1 MYIVA
6 ELPNRQ
12 TNNSLSA
19 EVVVEDENKSNKQ
32 IILEIEFF
40 YNQFSSLRLNGRQYR
55 AGNIP
60 IYKDAENEV
69 NIDYSRTFT
78 DAILDVISQ
87 EKISPDIILLSNYSF
102 ILGLKQE
109 GICQKEKYWVSYDKV
124 IEGFFDWVYCVG
136 GLNIMIINI
145 HNFGD

>member
-19 EVVVEDENKSNKQ
+19 EVVVEDEKKSNKQ

-102 ILGLKQE
+102 ILGLRQE

>member
-12 TNNSLSA
+12 TNNSLSV
-19 EVVVEDENKSNKQ
+19 EVVVEDEKKSNKQ

-109 GICQKEKYWVSYDKV
+109 GICQKEKYWVSYNKV

>member
-19 EVVVEDENKSNKQ
+19 EVVVEDEKKSNKQ

-40 YNQFSSLRLNGRQYR
+40 HNQFSSLRLNGRQYR

-109 GICQKEKYWVSYDKV
+109 GICQKERYWVSYDKV
-124 IEGFFDWVYCVG
+124 IEGFFDWVYCAE

>member
-19 EVVVEDENKSNKQ
+19 EVVVEDEKKSNKK

-78 DAILDVISQ
+78 EAILDVISQ

>member
-19 EVVVEDENKSNKQ
+19 EVVVEDEKKSNKQ

-40 YNQFSSLRLNGRQYR
+40 HNQFSSLRLNGRQYR

>member
-12 TNNSLSA
+12 TNNSLSV
-19 EVVVEDENKSNKQ
+19 EVVVEDEKKSNKQ

>member
-12 TNNSLSA
+12 TNNSISA
-19 EVVVEDENKSNKQ
+19 EVMVEDEKKSNKHSM
-32 IILEIEFF
+32 LKIEFN
-40 YNQFSSLRLNGRQYR
+40 YHQFSSLNFNGRQYR

-60 IYKDAENEV
+60 IFKETEKEV

-78 DAILDVISQ
+78 DAILGVISQ

-109 GICQKEKYWVSYDKV
+109 GICQKERYWVSYDKV

>member
-19 EVVVEDENKSNKQ
+19 EVVVEDEKKSNKQ

-109 GICQKEKYWVSYDKV
+109 GICQKEKLKFIPLRINFKTNIDKGESSYLLYY
-124 IEGFFDWVYCVG
+124 IY
-136 GLNIMIINI
+136 
-145 HNFGD
+145 

>member
-19 EVVVEDENKSNKQ
+19 EVVVEDEKKSNKQ

-124 IEGFFDWVYCVG
+124 IEGFFDWVFCFG
-136 GLNIMIINI
+136 GLNIMLINI
-145 HNFGD
+145 HNFCD

>member
-19 EVVVEDENKSNKQ
+19 EVVVEDEKKSNKQ

-40 YNQFSSLRLNGRQYR
+40 HNQFSSLRLNGRQYR
-55 AGNIP
+55 ASNIP

-109 GICQKEKYWVSYDKV
+109 GICQKEKYWVSYNKV

>member
-19 EVVVEDENKSNKQ
+19 EVVVEDEKKSNKQ

-78 DAILDVISQ
+78 DAILDVITQ

-102 ILGLKQE
+102 ILGLRQE

>member
-19 EVVVEDENKSNKQ
+19 EVVVEDEKKSNKQ

-87 EKISPDIILLSNYSF
+87 EKISPDIILLSNYIF

>member
-19 EVVVEDENKSNKQ
+19 EVVVEDEKKSNQQ

>member
-19 EVVVEDENKSNKQ
+19 EVVVEDEKKSNKQ

-109 GICQKEKYWVSYDKV
+109 GICQKEKYWVSYNKV

>member
-19 EVVVEDENKSNKQ
+19 EVVVEDEKKSNKQ

-40 YNQFSSLRLNGRQYR
+40 YNQFSSLRLNGRQYK

-109 GICQKEKYWVSYDKV
+109 GICQKEKYWVSYNKV

>member
-19 EVVVEDENKSNKQ
+19 EVVVEDEKKSYKQ

-78 DAILDVISQ
+78 NAILDVISQ

>member
-19 EVVVEDENKSNKQ
+19 EVVVEDEKKSNKK

-102 ILGLKQE
+102 ILGLKEE
-109 GICQKEKYWVSYDKV
+109 GICQKEKYWVSYNKV

>member
-19 EVVVEDENKSNKQ
+19 EVVVEDEKKSNKQ

-40 YNQFSSLRLNGRQYR
+40 HNQFSSLRLNGRQYR

-109 GICQKEKYWVSYDKV
+109 GICQKEKYWVSYNKV

>member
-19 EVVVEDENKSNKQ
+19 EVVVEDEKKSNKQ

-87 EKISPDIILLSNYSF
+87 
-102 ILGLKQE
+102 
-109 GICQKEKYWVSYDKV
+109 
-124 IEGFFDWVYCVG
+124 
-136 GLNIMIINI
+136 
-145 HNFGD
+145 

>member
-19 EVVVEDENKSNKQ
+19 EVVVEDEKKSNKQ

-40 YNQFSSLRLNGRQYR
+40 HNQFSSLRLNGRQYR

-102 ILGLKQE
+102 ILGLKLE

>member
-19 EVVVEDENKSNKQ
+19 EVVVEDEKKSNKK

-109 GICQKEKYWVSYDKV
+109 GICQKEKYWVSYNKV

>member
-19 EVVVEDENKSNKQ
+19 EVVVEDEKKSNKQ

-78 DAILDVISQ
+78 EAILDVISQ

-109 GICQKEKYWVSYDKV
+109 GICQKEKYWVSYNKV

>member
-19 EVVVEDENKSNKQ
+19 EVVVEDEKKSNKQ

>member
-19 EVVVEDENKSNKQ
+19 EVVVEDEKKSNKQ

-69 NIDYSRTFT
+69 NIDYSRRFT

-109 GICQKEKYWVSYDKV
+109 GICQKEKYWVSYNKV

>member
-19 EVVVEDENKSNKQ
+19 EVVVEDEKKSNKK

-78 DAILDVISQ
+78 EAILDVISQ

-109 GICQKEKYWVSYDKV
+109 GICQKEKYWVSYNKV

>member
-78 DAILDVISQ
+78 NAILDVISQ

>member
-19 EVVVEDENKSNKQ
+19 EVVVEDEKKSNKQ

-109 GICQKEKYWVSYDKV
+109 GICQKERYWVSYDKV
-124 IEGFFDWVYCVG
+124 IEGFFDWVYCAE

>member
-19 EVVVEDENKSNKQ
+19 EVVVEDEKKSNKQ

-124 IEGFFDWVYCVG
+124 IEGFFDLVYCVG

>member
-19 EVVVEDENKSNKQ
+19 EVVVEDEKKSNKQ

-124 IEGFFDWVYCVG
+124 IEGFFDWVYCAE

>member
-19 EVVVEDENKSNKQ
+19 EVVVEDENKSNKL